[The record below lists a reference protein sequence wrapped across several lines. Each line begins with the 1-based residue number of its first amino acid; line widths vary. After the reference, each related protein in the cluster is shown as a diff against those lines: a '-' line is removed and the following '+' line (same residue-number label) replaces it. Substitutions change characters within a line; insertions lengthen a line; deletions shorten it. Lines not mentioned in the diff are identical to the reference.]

1 MGVWCRI
8 LREHNLLKIFLD
20 SYIEIFGLCFFLQAN
35 AASSAEEDGEM
46 EDEDNEVQQPTV
58 LKVKLFNK

>member
-1 MGVWCRI
+1 M
-8 LREHNLLKIFLD
+8 
-20 SYIEIFGLCFFLQAN
+20 FFLQAN

-46 EDEDNEVQQPTV
+46 EDEDDEVQQPTV